1 MVCFFTTFHSN
12 TVFKSFFVTRKL
24 VRYYYLFNNYFNDI
38 NWIHRTMKCKLFNTN
53 ITKFFTS
60 FYIIKK
66 LKNIMIKFSFL
77 SNILF
82 QLHNLT
88 YSYIYLFH
96 IYLYIF
102 FYQLIRNLFLI
113 STFILTNILNVPF
126 YKNNCNIIKLIAF
139 CIKS

>member
-77 SNILF
+77 CNILYF
-82 QLHNLT
+82 
-88 YSYIYLFH
+88 SCIFDIFVYLFVS
-96 IYLYIF
+96 YLFMYIF
-102 FYQLIRNLFLI
+102 LLVNSQSFFNIYFHPYQYTKC
-113 STFILTNILNVPF
+113 SIL
-126 YKNNCNIIKLIAF
+126 
-139 CIKS
+139 